1 MTHSGSSFMVQVDD
15 ESNQL
20 TIDDGL
26 LKLSLFFDDE
36 VFTMQPMCGLPIE
49 QLKSDRRR
57 SRRRPQTPEVCP
69 GLLCW

>member
-1 MTHSGSSFMVQVDD
+1 MVQANE

-26 LKLSLFFDDE
+26 LKLSLLFDD
-36 VFTMQPMCGLPIE
+36 VVIIMQQLLGLPTE
-49 QLKSDRRR
+49 QLKNDRRR
-57 SRRRPQTPEVCP
+57 SRRRPQTREVCP